1 MLITVFRTFLIF
13 FVGGLFMTA
22 AVISLFLSGGIVW
35 LDCLH
40 DNPNHTCADALLL
53 AAVSPLYGVIIG
65 MAVNFMPLMVGAE
78 LAVLGRSVFRYV
90 PLWYLFALLPACVLA
105 YRPQGSPWLP
115 SVDLR

>member
-1 MLITVFRTFLIF
+1 MKMLIMVFRTFLIF

-40 DNPNHTCADALLL
+40 DNPNHTCADALFF

-65 MAVNFMPLMVGAE
+65 MAVNFMPLWWELRWPFLVGRFSTMCPC
-78 LAVLGRSVFRYV
+78 GM
-90 PLWYLFALLPACVLA
+90 
-105 YRPQGSPWLP
+105 
-115 SVDLR
+115 